1 MGTATPPDHWSRR
14 HIDLSNASEPSAL
27 LKPSYALLHSGIVFI
42 GILAAGSQAHHEH
55 IVLFVPDSLSIANE
69 LIQCMRFLKEHVP
82 LRSELDVGISSACSI
97 TYRMTERQT
106 KASRGFEPRSL
117 DSESRVLT
125 VTPRGH
131 LNLFQADTD
140 LVHLMH
146 LGHLHH
152 WSHLNMC
159 AL

>member
-1 MGTATPPDHWSRR
+1 M
-14 HIDLSNASEPSAL
+14 
-27 LKPSYALLHSGIVFI
+27 KPSYALLHSGIVFI

-55 IVLFVPDSLSIANE
+55 IVLFVPDSLRIANE
-69 LIQCMRFLKEHVP
+69 LILCMRFLKEHVP

-131 LNLFQADTD
+131 
-140 LVHLMH
+140 M
-146 LGHLHH
+146 LGRRQKHQC
-152 WSHLNMC
+152 NPVG
-159 AL
+159 